1 MYEAKRIRIIVA
13 GGGTGGHLFPGIAV
27 ARELMSKGDVSILF
41 VGTDRKIN
49 VEALRR
55 YGFSFKTI
63 RAEGIKGRGV
73 VGTVRALAMVPLA
86 ILQTLAI
93 LRDFRPHLILGVGG
107 YVSGP
112 VTLGGWLMGI
122 KTAIQ
127 EQNSIPGLTNRIL
140 GRIAD
145 RVFISYPESGDYFP
159 GRKAMLTGNPVRK
172 DLLDSV
178 GKNKG
183 VNDRFTVLI
192 LGGSQGAH
200 RINEIITAGLAGLN
214 DLKERLYFIHQTGE
228 KDEVWVRDAYRQA
241 GFEATVSAF
250 INDMGWAYGRAS
262 VVVCRAGAG
271 TLAELTAIGRPALL
285 IPYPYA
291 ANNHQEVNARCLE
304 RAGAAKV
311 YLQADLRPDILAGEI
326 KSLYEDQS
334 ALKNM
339 AGRSLA
345 LGKSNAAALIA
356 EECLK
361 MIGGQ

>member
-49 VEALRR
+49 VEALHR
-55 YGFSFKTI
+55 YGFSFKMI

-73 VGTVRALAMVPLA
+73 VGTVRALTMLPLA
-86 ILQTLAI
+86 IFQTLAI

-140 GRIAD
+140 GRIVD
-145 RVFISYPESGDYFP
+145 RIFIAYPESENYFP
-159 GRKAMLTGNPVRK
+159 GQKAILTGNPVRQ
-172 DLLDSV
+172 DLLDSF
-178 GKNKG
+178 GKG
-183 VNDRFTVLI
+183 REVADLFTVLV

-200 RINEIITAGLAGLN
+200 RINELITAALADLN

-228 KDEVWVRDAYRQA
+228 KDEVRVRGAYQQA

-250 INDMGWAYGRAS
+250 INDMGWAYSRAS

-311 YLQADLRPDILAGEI
+311 YLQADLRPDILAREI
-326 KSLYEDQS
+326 KSLYEDQG

-339 AGRSLA
+339 ASRSLT

-361 MIGGQ
+361 MIGGE

>member
-27 ARELMSKGDVSILF
+27 ARELMSKGDANILF
-41 VGTDRKIN
+41 VGTGRKIN

-63 RAEGIKGRGV
+63 RAEGIKGRGMI
-73 VGTVRALAMVPLA
+73 GTVRALAMVPLA

-200 RINEIITAGLAGLN
+200 RINEIITAALAGLN

-228 KDEVWVRDAYRQA
+228 KDEGWVRDAYQQA
-241 GFEATVSAF
+241 GFEATVSTF
-250 INDMGWAYGRAS
+250 INDMGWAYGRAN

-271 TLAELTAIGRPALL
+271 TLAELTAIGKPALL

-304 RAGAAKV
+304 KAGAARV

-326 KSLYEDQS
+326 KSLYKDQS

-339 AGRSLA
+339 AVRSLA
-345 LGKSNAAALIA
+345 LGKADAAALIA
-356 EECLK
+356 KECLK
-361 MIGGQ
+361 MIGG